1 LLAAATE
8 ISEATR
14 ALELVLDERE
24 TRNRE
29 DTAMTNL
36 MNALDLNQH
45 SVVSVPLAE
54 ADAAGPASL
63 AAYDTVM
70 GAAVPTSAYQV
81 FNGRLSALPL
91 YGNFT
96 SKGGTLML
104 MFSGTGNVANVV
116 PGSTYILGVI
126 LNIDGRDVG
135 QATMWVVD
143 TNAKTLSTTLVV
155 TGIPSGSHRVAIT
168 NFKNTVVNLSYNTWN
183 LAVLEI

>member
-1 LLAAATE
+1 
-8 ISEATR
+8 
-14 ALELVLDERE
+14 
-24 TRNRE
+24 
-29 DTAMTNL
+29 MTNL

-54 ADAAGPASL
+54 ADAAGPASH
-63 AAYDTVM
+63 DTVM

-116 PGSTYILGVI
+116 PGNMKI
-126 LNIDGRDVG
+126 GRAHV
-135 QATMWVVD
+135 
-143 TNAKTLSTTLVV
+143 
-155 TGIPSGSHRVAIT
+155 
-168 NFKNTVVNLSYNTWN
+168 
-183 LAVLEI
+183 

>member
-1 LLAAATE
+1 
-8 ISEATR
+8 
-14 ALELVLDERE
+14 
-24 TRNRE
+24 
-29 DTAMTNL
+29 MTNL

-54 ADAAGPASL
+54 ADAAGPASH
-63 AAYDTVM
+63 AAHDTVM

-91 YGNFT
+91 SGNFT

-116 PGSTYILGVI
+116 PGNIYILGAV

-155 TGIPSGSHRVAIT
+155 TGVPAGSHRVAIT

-183 LAVLEI
+183 LAILEI

>member
-54 ADAAGPASL
+54 ADAAGPASH
-63 AAYDTVM
+63 DTVM

-116 PGSTYILGVI
+116 PGTIYILGVV

-168 NFKNTVVNLSYNTWN
+168 NFKNTVVNYNYNTWN
-183 LAVLEI
+183 LAILEI